1 MAGELWSFRLTIRP
15 TRSKLRA
22 TQPLLWVIRDEIGMT
37 GTNYTCNGDYGCG
50 LAQCVA
56 CSVLIDGVVARS
68 CVILIAGIY
77 GRKITTIE
85 AIEQDDVGQRVVAS
99 WGKHQVAQCGYCQ
112 SGKVIATPQSLGN
125 ALIPRSG

>member
-1 MAGELWSFRLTIRP
+1 
-15 TRSKLRA
+15 
-22 TQPLLWVIRDEIGMT
+22 MT